1 MKRWIHAATR
11 IVDKDEYNV
20 QQYLP
25 RKSLP
30 LIEEIT
36 MEPDFDNRKNRTV
49 YYYTV
54 YFKNGDRVSS
64 VGIAGI
70 TAKVKEYLSNATSF
84 EL

>member
-1 MKRWIHAATR
+1 
-11 IVDKDEYNV
+11 
-20 QQYLP
+20 
-25 RKSLP
+25 
-30 LIEEIT
+30 

-84 EL
+84 KM